1 MNKKNDFSQG
11 SPWKNIVNMA
21 IPMTLAQLINV
32 LYNIIDRIYIG
43 HIPESSTNALTG
55 VGLALPVI
63 TMITAF
69 ANLFG
74 MGGAPLCSI
83 ARGAHQQKRA
93 ETIMGTSFSML
104 LLSGVILTL
113 FFEIFQKPLLYLF
126 GASSQTFSYASAY
139 LTIYVAGT
147 LFVMVSL
154 GMNSFIN
161 SQGFGK
167 TGMATVLIGAALNIL
182 LDPLFIFILN
192 MGVQGA
198 ALATVISQGVSAL
211 WVLRFLTGKK
221 ALLRLSR
228 ASAKISLPILKEIIS
243 LGLSG
248 FVMYISTGIVQIV
261 CNISLA
267 WHGTDLYI
275 GIMTVLTSIREVV
288 YLPLTGLTGGAQPVI
303 GYNYGAKKFDRVK
316 SSIRFMTM
324 ACLIFALAA
333 WAVIL
338 LFPEAFIRLFNS
350 DGTMLKAGVGAM
362 NIYFFGLFM
371 AAFQFSGQFTFVAL
385 GKSKQAI
392 FFSTL
397 RKVII
402 VVPLALILPNIAG
415 LGANGVFLAEP
426 ISNFISGAACYITM
440 HVTILKKM

>member
-21 IPMTLAQLINV
+21 VPMTLAQLINV
-32 LYNIIDRIYIG
+32 LYNIVDRIYIG
-43 HIPESSTNALTG
+43 HIPESSANALTG

-63 TMITAF
+63 TIITAF

-83 ARGAHQQKRA
+83 ARGAGQQKRA

-104 LLSGVILTL
+104 LLSGIILTL
-113 FFEIFQKPLLYLF
+113 FFEIFQKPILYLF
-126 GASSQTFSYASAY
+126 GASARTFPYANGY
-139 LTIYVAGT
+139 LAIYVAGT

-167 TGMATVLIGAALNIL
+167 TGMATVLIGAVLNIL
-182 LDPLFIFILN
+182 LDPLFIFVLD
-192 MGVQGA
+192 MGVRGA

-228 ASAKISLPILKEIIS
+228 ASAKISLPVLKEIVS

-261 CNISLA
+261 CNISLT

-275 GIMTVLTSIREVV
+275 GIITVLTSIREVV

-324 ACLIFALAA
+324 ACLVFALAA
-333 WAVIL
+333 WTVIL
-338 LFPEAFIRLFNS
+338 LFPEALIRLFSS
-350 DGTMLKAGVGAM
+350 DSAMLKAGVSAM

-385 GKSKQAI
+385 GKSRQAI

-402 VVPLALILPNIAG
+402 VVPLTLLLPNIAG

-426 ISNFISGAACYITM
+426 VSNFISGAACYITM
-440 HVTILKKM
+440 RVTIFKKM